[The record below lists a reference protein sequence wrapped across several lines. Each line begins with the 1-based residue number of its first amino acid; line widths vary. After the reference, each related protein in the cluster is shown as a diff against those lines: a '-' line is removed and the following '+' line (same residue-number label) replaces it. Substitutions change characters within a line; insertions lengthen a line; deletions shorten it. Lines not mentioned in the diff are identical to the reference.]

1 GCEISDAPHPDRHQ
15 VPLHARAHSS
25 LEVRCCS
32 STSQFW
38 PREVRGGEL
47 PKSTRRGAP
56 KPVHTQPAPGL
67 MSALAPHSLSHFTV
81 PPSEQEEQVRRDVH
95 AANDTCSLIVAVEL
109 CLT

>member
-1 GCEISDAPHPDRHQ
+1 
-15 VPLHARAHSS
+15 
-25 LEVRCCS
+25 
-32 STSQFW
+32 
-38 PREVRGGEL
+38 
-47 PKSTRRGAP
+47 
-56 KPVHTQPAPGL
+56 